1 MPVSAGTKTYFN
13 FVKGLMTEASPLSY
27 PEDTAQVVDNFILN
41 RTGSVERRLGVDYE
55 VNYVLKDTGGTAL
68 ARATDAIGFNVWTG
82 INNKSTLKF
91 GVVQVGTSLWFVDM
105 FNDALSAN
113 LLNGGNAY
121 PLAGLGDNLV
131 NLTSINGYLVVCGKD
146 FQPFYLL
153 YDEATDTVSS
163 DLILFSIRD
172 FFGIAEGS
180 SVTERPATLSDV
192 HKYNLLNQGWDI
204 LNIGYF
210 RDGGPSG
217 DGDAPGTGLYPSNA
231 DLQVYGK
238 SAEEVFKPQLIVR
251 NYAGNTPAPK
261 GRMVINAFSR
271 GSSRN
276 SQASIYSSI
285 QEDQVSVESGWYS
298 TNIENGYFEPSVY
311 LFSSLPADK
320 ENGGI
325 TTSASYA
332 GRVFYSG
339 VQSNV
344 SSGDSKSPDYTGF
357 VFFTKLVSN
366 VDDLGYCYQEADPT
380 SENISD
386 LVATDGGYIQIPEAN
401 NILKMVATD
410 RSLIVL
416 AENGIWEILGDTDAG
431 FTALGYQVNK
441 IGNIGALSAS
451 SIVEVEGT
459 IIYWAEGGIYTLS
472 YDKSSGYLRPQN
484 LTATAIQRHYSA
496 IPSVGRK
503 YAKGSFDSETRKI
516 TWTYNDDVSYDG
528 VTDRYKY
535 NRELVFDTLLTAFYT
550 NTISS
555 IADDVDSPYI
565 AGLVVMPQFTVV
577 DYANPVYVNG
587 VPAQVNTVDVTVTE
601 GVFAR
606 GSGYTKYLTILP
618 NSAGNLKFTFSSVRG
633 SSFTDWYTYNTA
645 GADYTSELVTGYE
658 IVGDSSKW
666 KQAMYVTFH
675 FTRTEQGFIDTD
687 GALTAINPS
696 SCLVSA
702 KWDFAD
708 HANSGKIGAQFQA
721 YRLLRNYIPTG
732 ANDTFDY
739 GQSVITTKNKIRG
752 RGKALS
758 IQITSEAGKDMELLG
773 WSIPFIAG
781 EAP

>member
-1 MPVSAGTKTYFN
+1 MPVSAGTKTSFT

-27 PEDTAQVVDNFILN
+27 PENTAQVVDNFLLN
-41 RTGSVERRLGVDYE
+41 RTGSIQRRLGMEYE
-55 VNYVLKDTGGTAL
+55 NGYLLKDSGSTNVSLDTA
-68 ARATDAIGFNVWTG
+68 AVGFDIWYG
-82 INNKSTLKF
+82 INNKSTLRF
-91 GVVQVGTSLWFVDM
+91 GVVQVGNKLWFVDM
-105 FNDALSAN
+105 FHDDLSAN
-113 LLNGGNAY
+113 FKNGGSAFT
-121 PLAGLGDNLV
+121 LEGSGDDLV
-131 NLTSINGYLVVCGKD
+131 DLTSINGYLVVCGVG
-146 FQPFYLL
+146 FQPFYLV
-153 YDEATDTVSS
+153 YDEDTDTVSS
-163 DLILFSIRD
+163 ELILFSIRD
-172 FFGIAEGS
+172 FFGIYEDKT
-180 SVTERPATLSDV
+180 VTERPASLTDV
-192 HKYNLLNQGWDI
+192 HKYNLLNQGWDMEKI
-204 LNIGYF
+204 QEFNT
-210 RDGGPSG
+210 GGSSG
-217 DGDAPGTGLYPSNA
+217 DGDAPGTGLYPSNV

-271 GSSRN
+271 GASRN
-276 SQASIYSSI
+276 EQASLYNNVIEDEIFYEGGYSI
-285 QEDQVSVESGWYS
+285 
-298 TNIENGYFEPSVY
+298 NIDTGYFTPDN
-311 LFSSLPADK
+311 LIFSSLPEDL
-320 ENGGI
+320 ENGAI
-325 TTSASYA
+325 TTSAAYA

-339 VQSNV
+339 IQSDV
-344 SSGDSKSPDYTGF
+344 SNGDSKSPDYTGF

-386 LVATDGGYIQIPEAN
+386 LVATDGGYIQIPEAS
-401 NILKMVATD
+401 NIFKMVATD
-410 RSLIVL
+410 RSLLII
-416 AENGIWEILGDTDAG
+416 AENGVWELLGDTDAG

-441 IGNIGALSAS
+441 IGSIGALSAT

-459 IIYWAEGGIYTLS
+459 ILYWAAGGIYTLS
-472 YDKSSGYLRPQN
+472 YDQSSGYLRPQN
-484 LTATAIQRHYSA
+484 ISATTIQSHYSA

-503 YAKGSFDSETRKI
+503 FAKGSFDSETRKV
-516 TWTYNDDVSYDG
+516 TWLYNDEVGYDG
-528 VTDRYKY
+528 VTSRHNY

-550 NTISS
+550 NTISDIS
-555 IADDVDSPYI
+555 GDANSPHV
-565 AGLVVMPQFTVV
+565 AGFAVMPTFTVV
-577 DYANPVYVNG
+577 DFANPVVVNG
-587 VPAQVNTVDVTVTE
+587 VLVQANAVDVAVTRGE
-601 GVFAR
+601 FSR

-618 NSAGNLKFTFSSVRG
+618 NSSGNLLFTFSSYR
-633 SSFTDWYTYNTA
+633 SSTFADWYTYNTA

-675 FTRTEQGFIDTD
+675 FTRTEQGFIDTG

-708 HANSGKIGAQFQA
+708 HANSGKIGPQFQA